1 MQYRKC
7 LEEPSRRRPEGPRA
21 CYHVVSLSHPS
32 RDSKEAQPGLLPIL
46 SSLPC
51 SFLSLAS
58 TSPHSCFNLPPPAFL
73 SPCLLSQ
80 LGTPLGSAAG
90 FRTQRSP
97 RNGRLQAEPA
107 SSEAVCKA
115 LREVLV
121 SEKHS
126 PASLPVASARPAA
139 RTCGVIH
146 GCPREARGGNE
157 LHVLLVM
164 AGCLQ
169 PGLCGP
175 MFLPHKIKLF
185 SQGTCYIYLPSSRQ
199 PCFIWCSRGLLGGYA
214 RVWL

>member
-1 MQYRKC
+1 M
-7 LEEPSRRRPEGPRA
+7 LRRPKRPRA
-21 CYHVVSLSHPS
+21 CCQRLKRGAARVASY
-32 RDSKEAQPGLLPIL
+32 
-46 SSLPC
+46 
-51 SFLSLAS
+51 SFLSSHAPSPPLPQPCLILVS
-58 TSPHSCFNLPPPAFL
+58 TLPLQPSFPMPAQPAGDPPP
-73 SPCLLSQ
+73 
-80 LGTPLGSAAG
+80 GSAAG

-97 RNGRLQAEPA
+97 GNGRLPAEPA
-107 SSEAVCKA
+107 SSEAVCEA

-121 SEKHS
+121 SEKHR

-175 MFLPHKIKLF
+175 TFLP
-185 SQGTCYIYLPSSRQ
+185 P
-199 PCFIWCSRGLLGGYA
+199 
-214 RVWL
+214 

>member
-1 MQYRKC
+1 M
-7 LEEPSRRRPEGPRA
+7 LPIPFFPP
-21 CYHVVSLSHPS
+21 V
-32 RDSKEAQPGLLPIL
+32 LLPL
-46 SSLPC
+46 PFFNLASLLLQPSPSSL
-51 SFLSLAS
+51 
-58 TSPHSCFNLPPPAFL
+58 L

-80 LGTPLGSAAG
+80 LKTPLVPAAG

-97 RNGRLQAEPA
+97 GNGRLPAEPA
-107 SSEAVCKA
+107 SSEAVCEA

-146 GCPREARGGNE
+146 GCPREVRGGNE
-157 LHVLLVM
+157 LHVLLAM

-169 PGLCGP
+169 PGFCGP
-175 MFLPHKIKLF
+175 TFLPHKIKLF
-185 SQGTCYIYLPSSRQ
+185 SQGTCYIYLPYSRQ
-199 PCFIWCSRGLLGGYA
+199 PCFIWCSQGLLDGYA

>member
-1 MQYRKC
+1 M
-7 LEEPSRRRPEGPRA
+7 
-21 CYHVVSLSHPS
+21 HVA
-32 RDSKEAQPGLLPIL
+32 RDSKEEQPGLLPIPFFPPML
-46 SSLPC
+46 LPLPCLNRASFLFQPSPSSLP
-51 SFLSLAS
+51 
-58 TSPHSCFNLPPPAFL
+58 
-73 SPCLLSQ
+73 SPCRLSQ
-80 LGTPLGSAAG
+80 QGTPPLGAAAG

-97 RNGRLQAEPA
+97 GNGRLPAEPA
-107 SSEAVCKA
+107 SSEAVCEA

-121 SEKHS
+121 SEKHR

-175 MFLPHKIKLF
+175 TFLP
-185 SQGTCYIYLPSSRQ
+185 P
-199 PCFIWCSRGLLGGYA
+199 
-214 RVWL
+214 